1 MDVFLSIVIPAY
13 NEAERIGPTL
23 DRLRQWANAGPLT
36 CEVIVVADG
45 SADAT
50 ANMARTRD
58 SAELPVRVLAG
69 PVSRG
74 KGASVRRGM
83 MAAVGRLVLLCDAD
97 LSAPI
102 DQLDSLLQAMRD
114 GAEVAIGSRAMAASI
129 LDPPQPWPRR
139 LAGRCFRRL
148 RRAMLL
154 PHLRDTQCGFKLFTQ
169 AAAKELFRRQTVDN
183 AAFDCE
189 VLAMAVRRGLDVR
202 EVPIRWGHVG
212 GGPLRVSVESFR
224 MLASVLAL
232 RKRLGPCAPDNAP
245 SPADDDRP

>member
-23 DRLRQWANAGPLT
+23 DRLRQWGDAGPLT

-50 ANMARTRD
+50 ANVARARD

-74 KGASVRRGM
+74 KGASGRRGM

-102 DQLDSLLQAMRD
+102 DQLDALLEAMRS
-114 GAEVAIGSRAMAASI
+114 GADLVIGSRAMPDSV

-148 RRAMLL
+148 RRALLL

-169 AAAKELFRRQTVDN
+169 SAAKELFRRQKVDN

-212 GGPLRVSVESFR
+212 GGPLRVSVESVR
-224 MLASVLAL
+224 MLASLIAL
-232 RKRLGPCAPDNAP
+232 RRRLGRCGPE
-245 SPADDDRP
+245 DRPPPSENDCS